1 MKSAMKNR
9 TIYLLVICAS
19 TLFTGC
25 FEDIDDNPAS
35 TRDLNDFVWRG
46 LNTYYLYK
54 DNVPDL
60 ANDRFDTGSYEAFLN
75 NYPSPEALFEY
86 LRYQPQTVDRFSW
99 ITSNYIQLEQLLS
112 GTTQNNGMDYGL
124 MRYPDG
130 SENVFGYV
138 GYVLPNSSA
147 SNQGVSR
154 GTIFYAI
161 DGIPLTTSNFNS
173 LLRNTTYTINLADY
187 NDNGTS
193 QTSDDNI
200 SPNGQ
205 SITLSKSSL
214 TENPIFKTEIFEVAG
229 ENVGYLM
236 YNGFT
241 RDFDSQLNAVFGQFQ
256 ANNIQNLVLDLRY
269 NSGGSVNTAILLSS
283 MIAGQTGNV
292 FSTEEW
298 NSDIQSQLSEAQTTN
313 YFTDNDAGAPLNILN
328 LNKVYVLTTKRSAS
342 ASELV
347 INSLDPYIDVV
358 QIGTET
364 AGKFQASVT
373 LYDAPDFRRANAN
386 PSHLY
391 AMQPLVLKSLNAV
404 GNTDYSQGL
413 FPEIPQSENYS
424 NMGTLGSETEPLLA
438 TALQLILDD
447 SRIYI
452 PFVEPL
458 DLVGD
463 KSDVLPLSI
472 GMYVD

>member
-1 MKSAMKNR
+1 MKNR
-9 TIYLLVICAS
+9 TIYLLIICAS

-25 FEDIDDNPAS
+25 FEDMDDNPAS

-54 DNVPDL
+54 ENVPDL
-60 ANDRFDTGSYEAFLN
+60 ANNRFDTDTYNAFLN
-75 NYPSPEALFEY
+75 SFASPEALFEY

-99 ITSNYIQLEQLLS
+99 ITSNYIQLEQQLN
-112 GTTQNNGMDYGL
+112 GTTLNNGMDFGL
-124 MRYPDG
+124 LRYPN
-130 SENVFGYV
+130 SSNSVFGYV

-154 GTIFYAI
+154 GTIFYAV
-161 DGIPLTTSNFNS
+161 DGTPLNTSNFSS
-173 LLRNTTYTINLADY
+173 LLQNTIYSINLADY
-187 NDNGTS
+187 DDNGTPE
-193 QTSDDNI
+193 TNDDVI
-200 SPNGQ
+200 TPNGQ
-205 SITLSKSSL
+205 SITLSKSAI
-214 TENPIFKTEIFEVAG
+214 TENPIFKTNIFEVAG
-229 ENVGYLM
+229 EHVGYLM

-241 RDFDSQLNAVFGQFQ
+241 RDFDSQLNAVFGEFQ

-283 MIAGQTGNV
+283 MIAGQTGNI

-298 NSDIQSQLSEAQTTN
+298 NTDIQSQLSVEQTTN
-313 YFTDNDAGAPLNILN
+313 YFTNNDAGAPLNILN

-358 QIGTET
+358 HIGTET
-364 AGKFQASVT
+364 AGKFQASIT
-373 LYDAPDFRRANAN
+373 LYDAPDFRRVNAN
-386 PSHLY
+386 PAHLY

-413 FPEIPQSENYS
+413 FPDIPQSENYS
-424 NMGTLGSETEPLLA
+424 NMGTLGTETEPLLA

-447 SRIYI
+447 SRLYLPRI
-452 PFVEPL
+452 EPL
-458 DLVGD
+458 DLIGD
-463 KSDVLPLSI
+463 KSDFEPFSI

>member
-1 MKSAMKNR
+1 MKNR
-9 TIYLLVICAS
+9 TIYLLIICAS
-19 TLFTGC
+19 LVFTGC
-25 FEDIDDNPAS
+25 FEDMDDNPAS

-54 DNVPDL
+54 ENVPDL
-60 ANDRFDTGSYEAFLN
+60 ANNRFDTDTYNAFLN
-75 NYPSPEALFEY
+75 SFASPEALFEY

-99 ITSNYIQLEQLLS
+99 ITSNYIQLEQLLN
-112 GTTQNNGMDYGL
+112 GTTQNNGMDFGL
-124 MRYPDG
+124 LRYPN
-130 SENVFGYV
+130 SSNSVFGYV

-154 GTIFYAI
+154 GTIFYAV
-161 DGIPLTTSNFNS
+161 DGTPLNTSNFSS
-173 LLRNTTYTINLADY
+173 LLQNTTYTINLADY
-187 NDNGTS
+187 NDNGTPE
-193 QTSDDNI
+193 TNDDVI
-200 SPNGQ
+200 TPNGQ
-205 SITLSKSSL
+205 SITLSKSAI
-214 TENPIFKTEIFEVAG
+214 TENPIFKTDIFEVAG

-241 RDFDSQLNAVFGQFQ
+241 RDFDSQLNAVFGEFQ

-298 NSDIQSQLSEAQTTN
+298 NTDIQSQLSVEQTTN
-313 YFTDNDAGAPLNILN
+313 YFTNNDAGAPLNILN

-347 INSLDPYIDVV
+347 INSLDPYINVV
-358 QIGTET
+358 HIGTET
-364 AGKFQASVT
+364 AGKFQASIT
-373 LYDAPDFRRANAN
+373 LYDAPDFRRVNAN

-413 FPEIPQSENYS
+413 TPDFTLGENYS
-424 NMGTLGSETEPLLA
+424 NMGIIGSETEPLLA
-438 TALQLILDD
+438 AALQLILDD
-447 SRIYI
+447 TRIAFPYR
-452 PFVEPL
+452 EAL
-458 DLVGD
+458 DLIGD
-463 KSDVLPLSI
+463 KSNFEPFSI

>member
-1 MKSAMKNR
+1 MKKLC
-9 TIYLLVICAS
+9 IFLLLISICPI
-19 TLFTGC
+19 FMGC

-46 LNTYYLYK
+46 LNAYYLYK

-60 ANDRFDTGSYEAFLN
+60 ANDRFDSGSYQEFLN
-75 NYPSPEALFEY
+75 SYDSPEALFEY

-99 ITSNYIQLEQLLS
+99 ITSNYIQLEQQLN
-112 GTTQNNGMDYGL
+112 GTTLNNGMDFGL
-124 MRYPDG
+124 LRYPNG
-130 SENVFGYV
+130 SNNVFGYV

-147 SNQGVSR
+147 SNQGMSR

-161 DGIPLTTSNFNS
+161 DGNPLNTSNFSGLLQNS
-173 LLRNTTYTINLADY
+173 VYTLNLADY
-187 NDNGTS
+187 DDNGTPE
-193 QTSDDNI
+193 TNDDTI
-200 SPNGQ
+200 VPNGQ
-205 SITLSKSSL
+205 SITLSKSAT
-214 TENPIFKTEIFEVAG
+214 TENPIFKTDIFEVAG

-241 RDFDSQLNAVFGQFQ
+241 RDFDSQLNAVFGQFL
-256 ANNIQNLVLDLRY
+256 ANNVQNLVLDLRY

-298 NSDIQSQLSEAQTTN
+298 NSDIQGQLSVEQTTN
-313 YFTDNDAGAPLNILN
+313 YFTNNDDGAPLNILN

-358 QIGTET
+358 HIGTET
-364 AGKFQASVT
+364 AGKFQASIT

-391 AMQPLVLKSLNAV
+391 AMQPLVLKSLNSV

-413 FPEIPQSENYS
+413 TPDFMLAENYG
-424 NMGTLGSETEPLLA
+424 NMGILGSETEPLLA
-438 TALQLILDD
+438 AALQLILDD
-447 SRIYI
+447 TRMAFPYQ
-452 PFVEPL
+452 EAL
-458 DLVGD
+458 NLVGD
-463 KSDVLPLSI
+463 KTDFNPFSI

>member
-1 MKSAMKNR
+1 MKNR
-9 TIYLLVICAS
+9 TIYLLIICAS

-25 FEDIDDNPAS
+25 FEDMDDNPAS

-54 DNVPDL
+54 ENVPDL
-60 ANDRFDTGSYEAFLN
+60 ANNRFDTDTYNAFLN
-75 NYPSPEALFEY
+75 SFASPEALFEY

-99 ITSNYIQLEQLLS
+99 ITSNYIQLEQQLN
-112 GTTQNNGMDYGL
+112 GTTLNNGMDFGL
-124 MRYPDG
+124 LRYPN
-130 SENVFGYV
+130 SSNSVFGYV

-154 GTIFYAI
+154 GTIFYAV
-161 DGIPLTTSNFNS
+161 DGTPLNTSNFSS
-173 LLRNTTYTINLADY
+173 LLQNTIYSINLADY
-187 NDNGTS
+187 DDNGTPE
-193 QTSDDNI
+193 TNDDVI
-200 SPNGQ
+200 TPNGQ
-205 SITLSKSSL
+205 SITLSKSAI
-214 TENPIFKTEIFEVAG
+214 TENPIFKTNIFEVAG

-241 RDFDSQLNAVFGQFQ
+241 RDFDSQLNAVFGEFQ

-283 MIAGQTGNV
+283 MIAGQTGNI

-298 NSDIQSQLSEAQTTN
+298 NTDIQSQLSVEQTTN
-313 YFTDNDAGAPLNILN
+313 YFTNNDAGAPLNILN

-358 QIGTET
+358 HIGTET
-364 AGKFQASVT
+364 AGKFQASIT
-373 LYDAPDFRRANAN
+373 LYDAPDFRRVNAN
-386 PSHLY
+386 PAHLY

-413 FPEIPQSENYS
+413 FPDIPQSENYS
-424 NMGTLGSETEPLLA
+424 NMGTLGTETEPLLA

-447 SRIYI
+447 SRLYLPRI
-452 PFVEPL
+452 EPL
-458 DLVGD
+458 DLIGD
-463 KSDVLPLSI
+463 KSDFEPFSI

>member
-1 MKSAMKNR
+1 MKNK
-9 TIYLLVICAS
+9 TIYLLIICAS

-60 ANDRFDTGSYEAFLN
+60 ANNRFDSGSYEAFLN
-75 NYPSPEALFEY
+75 SYASPESLFEY

-99 ITSNYIQLEQLLS
+99 ITSNYILLEQQLN
-112 GTTQNNGMDYGL
+112 GTTLNNGMDYGL
-124 MRYPDG
+124 MRYPNG
-130 SENVFGYV
+130 SNNVFGYV

-147 SNQGVSR
+147 SNQGIVR
-154 GTIFYAI
+154 GTIFYAVN
-161 DGIPLTTSNFNS
+161 GIPLNTNNFNS
-173 LLRNTTYTINLADY
+173 LLQNTTYTINLADY
-187 NDNGTS
+187 DDNGTAV
-193 QTSDDNI
+193 TNDDI
-200 SPNGQ
+200 ITPNGQ
-205 SITLSKSSL
+205 SMTLSKSTI
-214 TENPIFKTEIFEVAG
+214 TENPIFKTDIFEVAG
-229 ENVGYLM
+229 QNVGYLM

-241 RDFDSQLNAVFGQFQ
+241 RDFDSQLNAVFGDFQ

-292 FSTEEW
+292 FSTEQW
-298 NSDIQSQLSEAQTTN
+298 NTDIQSQLSVEQTTN

-347 INSLDPYIDVV
+347 INSLEPYIDVV
-358 QIGTET
+358 HIGTET
-364 AGKFQASVT
+364 AGKFQASIT

-413 FPEIPQSENYS
+413 FPDIIQAENYS

-447 SRIYI
+447 SRPYL
-452 PFVEPL
+452 PQTEPL
-458 DLVGD
+458 DLIGD
-463 KSDVLPLSI
+463 KTNFLLTGN
-472 GMYVD
+472 GMYKELD

>member
-1 MKSAMKNR
+1 MKNR
-9 TIYLLVICAS
+9 SIYLLIICAS
-19 TLFTGC
+19 ALFTGC

-35 TRDLNDFVWRG
+35 TQDLNDFVWRG

-60 ANDRFDTGSYEAFLN
+60 ANDRFDAGSYEAFLN
-75 NYPSPEALFEY
+75 SYPSPEALFEY

-99 ITSNYIQLEQLLS
+99 ITSNYIQLEQLLN

-124 MRYPDG
+124 MRYPNG

-147 SNQGVSR
+147 NNQGVSR

-161 DGIPLTTSNFNS
+161 DGTPLTTTNFNS
-173 LLRNTTYTINLADY
+173 LLRNNTYTINLADY
-187 NDNGTS
+187 DDNGTS
-193 QTSDDNI
+193 ETSDDSI
-200 SPNGQ
+200 TPNGQ
-205 SITLSKSSL
+205 SITLSKSAI
-214 TENPIFKTEIFEVAG
+214 TENPIFKTDIFEVAG
-229 ENVGYLM
+229 KNVGYLM

-241 RDFDSQLNAVFGQFQ
+241 RDFDSQLNAVFGEFQ

-298 NSDIQSQLSEAQTTN
+298 NSDIQSQLSEDQTTN

-347 INSLDPYIDVV
+347 INSLDPYIDVIH
-358 QIGTET
+358 IGTET
-364 AGKFQASVT
+364 AGKFQASIT

-413 FPEIPQSENYS
+413 FPAISQPENYG

-438 TALQLILDD
+438 TALQLILDGGRM
-447 SRIYI
+447 SFPNIK
-452 PFVEPL
+452 PL
-458 DLVGD
+458 DLIGD
-463 KSDVLPLSI
+463 KSDFLPFSV